1 MYVKST
7 WGIGAGAYS
16 LCPFLKPK
24 KKKGDVFILKLKS
37 KYNLTTFVFL
47 LPWIITFIIFSLY
60 PIIFSFGISFTNY
73 TGLSPEINFVGLK
86 NYLSLFK
93 DKIFL
98 KAMRNTFVFVIGT
111 IPFTTVIS
119 ILLAVLINSK
129 MVRFKGIFKAG
140 FFLPSVM
147 SMVVIST
154 IWRYIYSADGILNY
168 LLQTVG
174 IEKNT
179 GWLASP
185 DTALLS
191 IMIMNVWAAIGY
203 YTIIFLA
210 GLQSIPE
217 ELYESA
223 SIDGASSSDKFFK
236 ITLPLIKPTLFF
248 VIAINTI
255 RSFQIFTEIF
265 TMTGGGPLNS
275 TQTIVH
281 YLYMTGFR
289 QFRMGYA
296 SAMAYIL
303 VIIIL
308 IITLIQQRALR
319 SEY

>member
-1 MYVKST
+1 MKFKT
-7 WGIGAGAYS
+7 
-16 LCPFLKPK
+16 
-24 KKKGDVFILKLKS
+24 
-37 KYNLTTFVFL
+37 KYNLTTLTFL
-47 LPWIITFIIFSLY
+47 LPWIITFIIFSAY
-60 PIIFSFGISFTNY
+60 PIIFSIYISFTDY
-73 TGLSPEINFVGLK
+73 SGLNPAMNFVGLK
-86 NYLSLFK
+86 NYVNLFN
-93 DKIFL
+93 DEIFL
-98 KAMRNTFVFVIGT
+98 KAMKNTFIFVIGT
-111 IPFTTVIS
+111 IPFTTIIS

-129 MVRFKGIFKAG
+129 MVRCKGLFKAG

-168 LLQTVG
+168 ILKIFG

-185 DTALLS
+185 DTALLA
-191 IMIMNVWAAIGY
+191 IMIMDIWAAIGY
-203 YTIIFLA
+203 YTIIFLS

-223 SIDGASSSDKFFK
+223 SIDGASSKDAFFR

-255 RSFQIFTEIF
+255 RSFQIFAEIF

-281 YLYMTGFR
+281 YLYITGFR
-289 QFRMGYA
+289 QFKMGYA
-296 SAMAYIL
+296 SAMAYVL